1 MLYQTKNPHGGDVY
15 DGEIELDFSAN
26 TNPFGTPKG
35 ILDAICSVLPDL
47 HRYPDPYCRKLT
59 ASIAAYEG
67 VPQSYVL
74 CGNGAADLI
83 YAYCEATHP
92 ALAVELA
99 PTFSEY
105 ALGLQRV
112 GCDVLRYYLSQENG
126 FELDAGFLEFLYITK
141 PEAVFL
147 CSPNNPTGQ
156 IIAPSLLRKILQ
168 FCKQNGIRLFVD
180 ECFLDLSDDGE
191 SMKPLLA
198 ENKNLFILKAFTK
211 SYGMAGIRLGY
222 CMCAD
227 SELLEQMSRC
237 TQPWNVST
245 VAQAAGIA
253 ALQEHDFLQKTKEV
267 ITTER
272 QWLTDALQDCGF
284 RVYPSRTN
292 YLLFYADIDLHTKLR
307 KKRIAIRNCDNYM
320 GLGPGWYRTAVRL
333 HEENARLIQAIKE
346 V

>member
-15 DGEIELDFSAN
+15 DGEIKLDFSAN

-35 ILDAICSVLPDL
+35 ILDAICSVLPEL
-47 HRYPDPYCRKLT
+47 HRYPDPYCRKLI
-59 ASIAAYEG
+59 ASIADYEG
-67 VPQSYVL
+67 VPQSYIL

-112 GCDVLRYYLSQENG
+112 GCDVLRYFLSQENA
-126 FELDAGFLEFLYITK
+126 FELDAGFLEFLHQTK

-168 FCKQNGIRLFVD
+168 FCNQRGIRLFVD

-222 CMCAD
+222 CMCSD
-227 SELLEQMSRC
+227 SELLEQMSQS

-272 QWLTDALQDCGF
+272 QWLADALQDCGF
-284 RVYPSRTN
+284 QVYPSSAN
-292 YLLFYADIDLHTKLR
+292 YLLFYADVDLHMKLR
-307 KKRIAIRNCDNYM
+307 EKRIAIRNCDNYM

-333 HEENARLIQAIKE
+333 HEENVMLIQAIKE